1 MIRNCA
7 FEIFAIQGCKTILL
21 SVEKLVNYRRY
32 RRMCNI
38 FAFSLQTWQGVNE
51 RNIIILKNSH
61 FRLLHP
67 EERVHPSVICELLL
81 AQNCKAVVGC
91 LLQNRMG
98 EVDPRISLT

>member
-21 SVEKLVNYRRY
+21 SVEKLVDYRRY
-32 RRMCNI
+32 CRMRNV
-38 FAFSLQTWQGVNE
+38 FASALQTWQGVNK
-51 RNIIILKNSH
+51 RNIIIIKNSH

-81 AQNCKAVVGC
+81 ARNCKAVVGC
-91 LLQNRMG
+91 LLQNRVG
-98 EVDPRISLT
+98 EVDPHISLT